1 MFKKLLLL
9 ILCVILICFCFTG
22 CNRKQDYVSIYN
34 KSYYIFDDIDIE
46 LKDGYFYK
54 SHEKFTVDDNTVGIT
69 IYFSN
74 EAEDD
79 SWD

>member
-22 CNRKQDYVSIYN
+22 CENKKDTVTIYN
-34 KSYYIFDDIDIE
+34 KSKYVFDDIIIE
-46 LKDGYFYK
+46 IKDDYFYD
-54 SHEKFTVDDNTVGIT
+54 SHEKFTVDENTIGVT

-74 EAEDD
+74 EDEDD

>member
-9 ILCVILICFCFTG
+9 ILCVGLICFCFTG
-22 CNRKQDYVSIYN
+22 CDRKQDFVSIFN
-34 KSYYIFDDIDIE
+34 RSNYIFDDIDIE

-54 SHEKFTVDDNTVGIT
+54 SHEKFTVDENTVGII

-74 EAEDD
+74 EDEDD